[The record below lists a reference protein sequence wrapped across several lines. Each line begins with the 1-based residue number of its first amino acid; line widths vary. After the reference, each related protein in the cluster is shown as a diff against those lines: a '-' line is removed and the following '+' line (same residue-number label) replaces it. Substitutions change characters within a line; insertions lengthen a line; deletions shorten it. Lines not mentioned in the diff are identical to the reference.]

1 MLCYAAIGGP
11 GDQKTVQR
19 GANQYSR
26 KVAQYDDEANERAS
40 EEWIITVLDKAYT
53 KIAVYY

>member
-26 KVAQYDDEANERAS
+26 KVAQYDDEASKR
-40 EEWIITVLDKAYT
+40 EEWIITTVLDKAYT